1 VKLLLGLAAILTVA
15 SADTAKADTAKK
27 ETPGP
32 LAKYA
37 PKTLSPSRD
46 EKEILRFCMAY
57 RDRELQKIPAIA
69 SGQTAYTSDGAET
82 KYYDACL
89 QAHRAREN

>member
-1 VKLLLGLAAILTVA
+1 MRVLTALLSLLLIAA
-15 SADTAKADTAKK
+15 DEPPRKADL
-27 ETPGP
+27 GP

-37 PKTLSPSRD
+37 PKTLSPYKD
-46 EKEILRFCMAY
+46 EKDILKFCMAY
-57 RDRELQKIPAIA
+57 RDRELMKIPAIA

-89 QAHRAREN
+89 RAHELREN